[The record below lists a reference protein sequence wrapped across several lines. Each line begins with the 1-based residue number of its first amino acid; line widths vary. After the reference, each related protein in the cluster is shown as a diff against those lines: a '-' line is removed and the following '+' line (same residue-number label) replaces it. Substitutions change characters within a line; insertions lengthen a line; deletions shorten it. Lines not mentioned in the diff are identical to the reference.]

1 MFGFVSRRRYE
12 EARAT
17 ADRLR
22 DERDKARDERDIAVR
37 NRRQALGQLLDADA
51 ANRRLHGRVL
61 ELGRRLA
68 AAAEADPEH
77 LAALEKQVR
86 VSRKAA
92 RRVLAAYFAEV
103 RRADRLQERLDDA
116 TSLNDPKVLA
126 GPCWGTGSAAEKGG
140 LL

>member
-1 MFGFVSRRRYE
+1 MWFVSRRRYE

-22 DERDKARDERDIAVR
+22 AERDEAREDRDIAVR
-37 NRRQALGQLLDADA
+37 NRRQALGQLLNADA
-51 ANRRLHGRVL
+51 ANRRLHGRNL

-68 AAAEADPEH
+68 AAAEADPDH
-77 LAALEKQVR
+77 LADLEQELA
-86 VSRKAA
+86 AA
-92 RRVLAAYFAEV
+92 REEAAVEK

-116 TSLNDPKVLA
+116 VGLNDPKVLA
-126 GPCWGTGSAAEKGG
+126 GPNWGTGAAAEKGG